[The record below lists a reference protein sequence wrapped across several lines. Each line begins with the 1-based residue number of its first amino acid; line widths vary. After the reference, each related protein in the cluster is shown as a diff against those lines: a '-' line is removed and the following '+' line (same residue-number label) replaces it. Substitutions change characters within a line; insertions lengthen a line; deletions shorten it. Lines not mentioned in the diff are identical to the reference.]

1 MPVGLC
7 STDLFSLE
15 MAHQPISKA
24 MRGYYFLAY
33 YTFHDFTEPNR
44 PSPDSFNYEL
54 GNLYMKH
61 IIA

>member
-1 MPVGLC
+1 
-7 STDLFSLE
+7 
-15 MAHQPISKA
+15 
-24 MRGYYFLAY
+24 MRGYYVLAY